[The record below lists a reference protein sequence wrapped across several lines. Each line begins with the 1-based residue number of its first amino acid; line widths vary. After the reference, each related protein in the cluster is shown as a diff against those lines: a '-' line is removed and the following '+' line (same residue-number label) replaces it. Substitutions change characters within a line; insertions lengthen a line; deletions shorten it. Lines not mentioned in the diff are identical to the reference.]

1 MGIAIYINYKIKKEI
16 IDRAVF
22 DSVWKFIFIPAAKDV
37 WNLSLFALLGIT
49 WYLLGLDSA
58 LTQQQFLWSYNSD
71 KTNTDFDVGTFLA
84 VKQGLSKV
92 SEPGCPLTDNHEP
105 PKNTIFGWDIFAGIY
120 DIIYESI
127 YDQVGTFWP
136 DQWRGGGGRKVIC
149 AV

>member
-1 MGIAIYINYKIKKEI
+1 M
-16 IDRAVF
+16 
-22 DSVWKFIFIPAAKDV
+22 
-37 WNLSLFALLGIT
+37 
-49 WYLLGLDSA
+49 
-58 LTQQQFLWSYNSD
+58 
-71 KTNTDFDVGTFLA
+71 DVGNFLA

>member
-1 MGIAIYINYKIKKEI
+1 M
-16 IDRAVF
+16 
-22 DSVWKFIFIPAAKDV
+22 
-37 WNLSLFALLGIT
+37 
-49 WYLLGLDSA
+49 
-58 LTQQQFLWSYNSD
+58 
-71 KTNTDFDVGTFLA
+71 A

-92 SEPGCPLTDNHEP
+92 SEPECPLTDNHEP
-105 PKNTIFGWDIFAGIY
+105 QKNTILGWDILAGIY